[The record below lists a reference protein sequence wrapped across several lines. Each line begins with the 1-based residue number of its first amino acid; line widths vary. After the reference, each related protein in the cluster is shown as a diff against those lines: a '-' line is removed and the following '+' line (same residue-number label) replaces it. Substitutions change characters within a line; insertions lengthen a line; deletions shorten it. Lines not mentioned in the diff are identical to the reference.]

1 MKYKDLLNEWLED
14 QRTYQKYS
22 TYSLYCNIVQNH
34 IIPDLGECDIDE
46 LTTDKI
52 QAYALEKIDHGS
64 LVDDKGLSVR
74 FVKDIIGVIASTSK
88 KELNI
93 KLPYTP
99 PKQIDIFEKEDQIKL
114 MNHLHSHMC
123 PKNLGIMLCMHTG
136 IRIGEL
142 CALKWSDINLD
153 TRTIKIEKTMIRT
166 YTKADGSKLRITPPK
181 SRSSVRIIP
190 LNSTISYS
198 VNLMQNSEDDTYVLT
213 GTKRYIEP
221 NKYRLYY
228 NKMLK
233 RLGIK
238 HLKFHCLRHTFATR
252 CIECGCDYKSLSQIL
267 GHSNVSVTMNLYVHP
282 QMEMKRKCVEMLAD
296 YYK

>member
-74 FVKDIIGVIASTSK
+74 FVKDIIGVVASTSK

-123 PKNLGIMLCMHTG
+123 PKNLGILLCMHTG

-181 SRSSVRIIP
+181 SRSSVRIP

-233 RLGIK
+233 QLGIK
-238 HLKFHCLRHTFATR
+238 HLKFHYLRHTFATR

-267 GHSNVSVTMNLYVHP
+267 GHSNVSITMNLYVHP

>member
-22 TYSLYCNIVQNH
+22 TYSLYYNIVQNH

-46 LTTDKI
+46 LTTERI

-64 LVDDKGLSVR
+64 LVDDKGLPVR
-74 FVKDIIGVIASTSK
+74 FVKDIIGVVASTSK

-93 KLPYTP
+93 RLPYTP
-99 PKQIDIFEKEDQIKL
+99 PKQIDIFEKDDQIEL

-123 PKNLGIMLCMHTG
+123 PKNLGILLCMHTG

-228 NKMLK
+228 NKML
-233 RLGIK
+233 RQLGIK

-267 GHSNVSVTMNLYVHP
+267 GHSNVSITMNLYVHP

>member
-1 MKYKDLLNEWLED
+1 MKYKDLLNNWLED

-46 LTTDKI
+46 LTTERI

-74 FVKDIIGVIASTSK
+74 FVKDIIGVVASTSK

-93 KLPYTP
+93 RLPYIL
-99 PKQIDIFEKEDQIKL
+99 PKQIDIFEKDDQIKL

-123 PKNLGIMLCMHTG
+123 PKNLGILLCMHTG

-153 TRTIKIEKTMIRT
+153 NRTIKIEKTMIRT

-181 SRSSVRIIP
+181 SRSSVRIVP

-233 RLGIK
+233 QLGIK

-267 GHSNVSVTMNLYVHP
+267 GHSNVSITMNLYVHP